1 MHHVKYNAVAG
12 GQMALF
18 VWTKT
23 WHHLPLHC
31 LQKFTQSTLALVV
44 CICLT
49 TTKFYHKPRYSLGK
63 ALSVFILTQKTCPR
77 LASIYANNLI
87 KSWDFILQQV
97 SWWPRGSLHM
107 GTDNNKRTYC
117 RHFCYSCSRIEY
129 QRNFNRWPRV
139 YIPCL
144 QGITFQYKHNRYY
157 MNKTSS
163 IVMAIP
169 RTLGDS
175 PVRIHR

>member
-107 GTDNNKRTYC
+107 GTDNNKHTYC
-117 RHFCYSCSRIEY
+117 RHFLLLLFKDWGSAKQMTQCLYSLPASYNI
-129 QRNFNRWPRV
+129 
-139 YIPCL
+139 
-144 QGITFQYKHNRYY
+144 
-157 MNKTSS
+157 S
-163 IVMAIP
+163 IQTQSI
-169 RTLGDS
+169 LYE
-175 PVRIHR
+175 